1 MLAPGHLLAGTLEC
15 VAYCSIVGVGGK
27 VRGNG
32 VVGGLGKSK
41 IDSPAGVHEVGNR
54 LLLNECV
61 GKVFRSHSGGVYS
74 LNITG
79 QNYPIREVVT
89 PTPTNISQFF

>member
-61 GKVFRSHSGGVYS
+61 GKVFSSHSGGVYS

-79 QNYPIREVVT
+79 RNYPIREVVP
-89 PTPTNISQFF
+89 PTPTNITQFF